1 MTDVVSKSI
10 EPTIVAIA
18 TPSGRGGIGIIRI
31 SGCKTLDIAE
41 KITSIRPAARYATHC
56 NFIDE
61 EGNVLDQGLAIYFPN
76 PHSFTG
82 EEVLELHA
90 HGSPVVLDNLVKRI
104 INLGAQL
111 ARPGEFSERAFLNG
125 KIDLA
130 QAEAIADL
138 IDSASQQA
146 ARSAMRSLQG
156 EFSKRIH
163 LLLEALIHLRMYVEA
178 AMDFPEEEVNFL
190 SDENIVDSL
199 EKIAAA
205 IFELQKTAQQGVL
218 LREGMTVVIAGPPN
232 AGKSSLLNSL
242 SGEDTAIVA
251 EIPGTTRDVL
261 RTQIQIDGLPL
272 HIIDTAGLR
281 ETEDLVEKEGIRRA
295 QQEISKADRVLFVTD
310 ITDPN
315 RFSNLYDYQ
324 RKFSIPTEKITI
336 IHNKID
342 LINEKP
348 SLTQNA
354 DKIIIQISAKTG
366 DGISILR
373 DHLKEC
379 MGFNGANEGNFIA
392 RRRHLDALQRTLDHL
407 QNGQFVLREQNAA
420 ELLAEELRL
429 AQDALG
435 EVTGVFRPDDLLG
448 KIFSTFCIGK

>member
-1 MTDVVSKSI
+1 MIDPALKTI
-10 EPTIVAIA
+10 ESTIVAIT
-18 TPSGRGGIGIIRI
+18 TPPGRGGVGIIRV
-31 SGCKTLDIAE
+31 SGCKALEIAE
-41 KITSIRPAARYATHC
+41 KITSVRPMPRYATHC
-56 NFIDE
+56 DFLDE
-61 EGNVLDQGLAIYFPN
+61 DGSVLDQGLALYFPN

-82 EEVLELHA
+82 EAVLELHA
-90 HGSPVVLDNLVKRI
+90 HGSPIVLDNLVKRI
-104 INLGAQL
+104 VNLGAQL

-138 IDSASQQA
+138 IDSSSQQA

-163 LLLEALIHLRMYVEA
+163 LLLEALTHLRMYVEA
-178 AMDFPEEEVNFL
+178 AMDFPEEEVDFL
-190 SDENIVDSL
+190 SDENVVDSL
-199 EKIAAA
+199 EKIAEA
-205 IFELQKTAQQGVL
+205 ITELQKIAQQGVL

-261 RTQIQIDGLPL
+261 RSLIQIDGLPL

-281 ETEDLVEKEGIRRA
+281 ETDDVVEKEGIRRA
-295 QQEISKADRVLFVTD
+295 HQEINKADRVLFVTD
-310 ITDPN
+310 IADADKFTH
-315 RFSNLYDYQ
+315 LYDYQ
-324 RKFSIPTEKITI
+324 NKFCIPPEKITI
-336 IHNKID
+336 IHNKVD
-342 LINEKP
+342 LIKEP
-348 SLTQNA
+348 ASLTEDAN
-354 DKIIIQISAKTG
+354 KIIIQLSAKTG
-366 DGISILR
+366 EGIALLR
-373 DHLKEC
+373 DHLKHC
-379 MGFNGANEGNFIA
+379 MGFSTHTEGNFIA

-407 QNGQFVLREQNAA
+407 QNGRFVLQEQNAA

-429 AQDALG
+429 AQGALG
-435 EVTGVFRPDDLLG
+435 EITGVFRPDELLG